1 MIKGRSILLSI
12 MTLMLCL
19 ALTASGTY
27 ALFTDEVILKTHLQ
41 AGNLDIT
48 LIRTHLTAKELDTQT
63 GFLKDTVNPEDVD
76 FSSPTGRNVFDI
88 TPGTLVVPCCK
99 YTADMQIINRTD
111 VAYAYWL
118 EIVLDYPSDE
128 IFASQIEVSV
138 KTPDSDKAILTK
150 GLKVGSE
157 ADPIAIMAKGDSAL
171 FTVSVEF
178 LDLVTNNLA
187 QGESVNFDLKVYAV
201 QVTTAVTP

>member
-1 MIKGRSILLSI
+1 MTKGRSILLSI

-27 ALFTDEVILKTHLQ
+27 ALFTDEVVLKTHLQ

-48 LIRTHLTAKELDTQT
+48 LIRTHLTARELDTRT
-63 GFLKDTVNPEDVD
+63 GFLKNTVNPEDVN
-76 FSSPTGRNVFDI
+76 FSQPTARNVFDI
-88 TPGTLVVPCCK
+88 SPGTLVVPCCK
-99 YTADMQIINRTD
+99 YIADMQIINHTD

-118 EIVLDYPSDE
+118 EIVLDDPSDQ
-128 IFASQIEVSV
+128 IFASQIEVGV
-138 KTPDSDKAILTK
+138 KTPDSDKARLTK
-150 GLKVGSE
+150 GLQVGSE
-157 ADPIAIMAKGDSAL
+157 SDPIAVMAKGDSAL

-178 LDLVTNNLA
+178 LDLATNNLA
-187 QGESVNFDLKVYAV
+187 QGKSVNFDLKVYAV